1 MEGSRGHTVS
11 PVIADLFLIQCSLH
25 LHSNSMIKIEGKD
38 GFTTQNVLYNL
49 LSEKKIFAS
58 KLAIYSIYQVDTVVS
73 ILYGRRA
80 LSKFPWVIVC
90 QKTKD

>member
-1 MEGSRGHTVS
+1 MVS
-11 PVIADLFLIQCSLH
+11 PVTADVFLIQCSLH
-25 LHSNSMIKIEGKD
+25 LHSNSMRKTEGKKW
-38 GFTTQNVLYNL
+38 FHNTKRSLQSTFR
-49 LSEKKIFAS
+49 KKIFAS
-58 KLAIYSIYQVDTVVS
+58 KLAVYNIYQVDTVVS